1 MARVQNACNL
11 CCETG
16 MATFYAFPI
25 FILLKPFELLLGY
38 IKCCA
43 QDYINV
49 VWLKVAHISGLL

>member
-1 MARVQNACNL
+1 
-11 CCETG
+11 